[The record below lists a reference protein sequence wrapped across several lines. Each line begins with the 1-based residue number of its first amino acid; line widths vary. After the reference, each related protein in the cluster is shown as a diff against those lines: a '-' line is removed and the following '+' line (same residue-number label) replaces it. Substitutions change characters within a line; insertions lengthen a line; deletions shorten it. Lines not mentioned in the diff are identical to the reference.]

1 MEGGKREVEVKGD
14 QKPKAREEMET
25 TVSEPG
31 PPLSTTFRIGAW
43 LHQGIEGE
51 KWKNKQDVMYFKT

>member
-51 KWKNKQDVMYFKT
+51 KWKNK